1 MDGTQEQKDFNG
13 FLNNNNNKKKLPDKS
28 VARRA
33 QGVKKDGQWVTEKEM
48 GFQFIFQLAFVSF
61 LSPLQIEGPRTR

>member
-13 FLNNNNNKKKLPDKS
+13 LLNNNNDKKKPPDKS

-33 QGVKKDGQWVTEKEM
+33 QGVKKDGQ
-48 GFQFIFQLAFVSF
+48 
-61 LSPLQIEGPRTR
+61 